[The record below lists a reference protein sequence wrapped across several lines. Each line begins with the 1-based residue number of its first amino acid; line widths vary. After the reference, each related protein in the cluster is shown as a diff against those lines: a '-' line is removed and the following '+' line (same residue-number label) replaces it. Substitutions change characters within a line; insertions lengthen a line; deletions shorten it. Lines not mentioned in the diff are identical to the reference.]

1 MGLVDSLILQFQ
13 AQQERAN
20 AANEL
25 RYQQGLDLFD
35 RIIAQSEGGG
45 FMAAT
50 EAGLERGQTKAVSQG
65 MQSLVS
71 SGLSSTT
78 QAAGL
83 GKKYEEEVGAPARL
97 QAADVEQQR
106 LTQALTGKAGFIER
120 REDIG
125 PDFATIAGLAQ
136 SIGAGQQAQ
145 YTPTPSYSQPTP
157 QQATVSQSA
166 PRYSQLAP
174 APAPRVYNAAAAAQE
189 KRSYAAQAYAK
200 LTSQRQQAGNVA
212 RAAAGL

>member
-145 YTPTPSYSQPTP
+145 
-157 QQATVSQSA
+157 
-166 PRYSQLAP
+166 AP
-174 APAPRVYNAAAAAQE
+174 AKTVIPT
-189 KRSYAAQAYAK
+189 KTTRSSKSKSGWGEMAQAAW
-200 LTSQRQQAGNVA
+200 N
-212 RAAAGL
+212 RAMATQGW